1 MVRLEGPAA
10 GREVIPVVVTLVAVV
25 PAACPA
31 EVIRA
36 AAMAAEV
43 TAAEV
48 MAAVADMAEVGDT
61 DVIERALTAS
71 EWSPPSVG
79 GLDLSE
85 LGQGSCHRLSFIS
98 FNVAS

>member
-31 EVIRA
+31 EGIRV
-36 AAMAAEV
+36 AAM
-43 TAAEV
+43 AAEV
-48 MAAVADMAEVGDT
+48 MAAVADTAVEADT

>member
-10 GREVIPVVVTLVAVV
+10 GREVIPVVVTLVAEVM
-25 PAACPA
+25 AACPA

-48 MAAVADMAEVGDT
+48 MAAVAEVGDT